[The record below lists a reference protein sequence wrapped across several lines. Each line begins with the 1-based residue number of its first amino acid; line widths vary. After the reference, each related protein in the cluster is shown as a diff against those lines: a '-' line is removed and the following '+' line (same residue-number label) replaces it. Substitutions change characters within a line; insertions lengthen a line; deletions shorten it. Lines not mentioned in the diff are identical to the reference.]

1 MYYSYVPVYRL
12 IGLQFHLLA
21 HQNRVTIIY
30 AEMSVWDYTEYV
42 TFQVT
47 INALEMPPFDVVMA
61 GLVMES
67 MTIDLAFLNILHSR
81 TASNWTGYMILL
93 LVLRCMRLGNV
104 RVMRW
109 AGQAQVDVLRT
120 LRIDQVQSRQFF
132 IIITVQNLNGPD
144 PGLMGPQ

>member
-1 MYYSYVPVYRL
+1 
-12 IGLQFHLLA
+12 
-21 HQNRVTIIY
+21 
-30 AEMSVWDYTEYV
+30 MSVWDYTEYV